1 MIVYRDMCFCDYW
14 EGCKDGEGCIRALT
28 QDVWVKAESIGLP
41 VDRFMENPI
50 CFKEKAND

>member
-1 MIVYRDMCFCDYW
+1 MIVYKDMCFCDYW